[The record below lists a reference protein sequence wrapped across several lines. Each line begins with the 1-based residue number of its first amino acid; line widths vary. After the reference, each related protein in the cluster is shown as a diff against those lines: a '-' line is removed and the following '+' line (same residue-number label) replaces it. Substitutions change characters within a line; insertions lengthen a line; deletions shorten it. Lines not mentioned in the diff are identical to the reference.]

1 MSMEIKLTDIRGEPP
16 LQVGEFIL
24 DKDNNVLYVGSG
36 NFGLTRNGG
45 AEIGVIARF
54 IPIPPNKAF
63 VNIQDRS
70 NVGINIIGRVIPIPI
85 YKATINVQ
93 DNSNV
98 SVSVGCKFSELRK
111 VNANIDIQDNSNI
124 NLRGSGKIVT

>member
-24 DKDNNVLYVGSG
+24 DKDNNVMYVGSG

-70 NVGINIIGRVIPIPI
+70 NVGINVIGRVIPIPS

-98 SVSVGCKFSELRK
+98 SVSIGCKFSELRK
-111 VNANIDIQDNSNI
+111 VNANINIQDRSNI
-124 NLRGSGKIVT
+124 ILKGSGKIVT